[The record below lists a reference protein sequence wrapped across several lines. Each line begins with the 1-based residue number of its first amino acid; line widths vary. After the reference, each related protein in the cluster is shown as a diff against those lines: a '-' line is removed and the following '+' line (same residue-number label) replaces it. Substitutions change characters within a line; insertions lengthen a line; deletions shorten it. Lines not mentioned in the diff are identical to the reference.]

1 MIAASYLVFGKK
13 GVSGRAAF
21 NLCSHYLWLSIP
33 VGRPHV
39 FPLLGEEDMQCPVC
53 DGSARDHTPPEFH
66 GIVVRCAT
74 CGNFDIA
81 NEYLD
86 KLRALEPAAR
96 REVLRKAKQLAK
108 LASPSINRWCF

>member
-1 MIAASYLVFGKK
+1 
-13 GVSGRAAF
+13 
-21 NLCSHYLWLSIP
+21 
-33 VGRPHV
+33 
-39 FPLLGEEDMQCPVC
+39 MQCPVC

-108 LASPSINRWCF
+108 FAVPSINRWCF

>member
-1 MIAASYLVFGKK
+1 
-13 GVSGRAAF
+13 VSGRPAF
-21 NLCSHYLWLSIP
+21 NLCSHHFWLSIP

-39 FPLLGEEDMQCPVC
+39 FPLLGEDMQCPVC

-74 CGNFDIA
+74 CGNYDIA
-81 NEYLD
+81 DDYLD

-108 LASPSINRWCF
+108 LAGPSINRWCF